1 LPHPSSLPAIFQQ
14 FCHGLLRNEKSGCF
28 CGYALISLWALLLCS
43 GIGALAQ
50 STTPTLKANPPF
62 SIRATHLLGFPN
74 TKNNCNG
81 TLSVKD
87 DALRFEQDAKPAAE
101 VEIASVQGV
110 FLGSES
116 KQVGGTPAKI
126 GKAAAPFGSGRVVS
140 LFSHKKY
147 DTLTVEYVDADGGVH
162 GAIFQVREGQA
173 KHVRKELVTRG
184 VSPSLH
190 DDRSAE
196 PSTAEAYEKQ

>member
-1 LPHPSSLPAIFQQ
+1 
-14 FCHGLLRNEKSGCF
+14 
-28 CGYALISLWALLLCS
+28 
-43 GIGALAQ
+43 
-50 STTPTLKANPPF
+50 
-62 SIRATHLLGFPN
+62 
-74 TKNNCNG
+74 
-81 TLSVKD
+81 LSVKD
-87 DALRFEQDAKPAAE
+87 DALRFEQDAKPAVE
-101 VEIASVQGV
+101 VKITSVRGV

-140 LFSHKKY
+140 LFAHKKY

-162 GAIFQVREGQA
+162 GAIFQVKEGQA
-173 KHVRKELVTRG
+173 GHVRQELVTRE

-196 PSTAEAYEKQ
+196 PSTSEAYEKQ

>member
-1 LPHPSSLPAIFQQ
+1 MCRLFVRRNQKSS
-14 FCHGLLRNEKSGCF
+14 CF
-28 CGYALISLWALLLCS
+28 YGYALISLWALLSCS

-50 STTPTLKANPPF
+50 SATTTSKVDPPF
-62 SIRATHLLGFPN
+62 SIRATHLVGFPN
-74 TKNNCNG
+74 TNNNCNG

-101 VEIASVQGV
+101 VKIASVQGV

-140 LFSHKKY
+140 LFAHKKY

-162 GAIFQVREGQA
+162 GAIFEVKEGQA
-173 KHVRKELVTRG
+173 AHVRQELVTRE
-184 VSPSLH
+184 VSPSLP
-190 DDRSAE
+190 DGQSAE
-196 PSTAEAYEKQ
+196 PSTTEAHEKQ

>member
-1 LPHPSSLPAIFQQ
+1 MYR
-14 FCHGLLRNEKSGCF
+14 LLVSRNDNSGCF
-28 CGYALISLWALLLCS
+28 GGHALISLWAVLCCF
-43 GIGALAQ
+43 GISASAQ
-50 STTPTLKANPPF
+50 SPAPALKASPQF

-87 DALRFEQDAKPAAE
+87 DALRFVQDAKPAAE
-101 VEIASVQGV
+101 VKIASVQGV

-140 LFSHKKY
+140 LFAHKKY

-162 GAIFQVREGQA
+162 GAIFQVKEGQA
-173 KHVRKELVTRG
+173 AHLRQELVTRE
-184 VSPSLH
+184 VSPSL
-190 DDRSAE
+190 DEDRSAE
-196 PSTAEAYEKQ
+196 PSTTEAYEKQ

>member
-1 LPHPSSLPAIFQQ
+1 MYRLFVP
-14 FCHGLLRNEKSGCF
+14 RNYTSGCF
-28 CGYALISLWALLLCS
+28 CRRTLISLWALLLCS
-43 GIGALAQ
+43 SIGALAQ
-50 STTPTLKANPPF
+50 STAPALKANPQF

-87 DALRFEQDAKPAAE
+87 DVLRFEQDAKPAAE
-101 VEIASVQGV
+101 VKIASVQGV

-140 LFSHKKY
+140 LFAHKKY

-162 GAIFQVREGQA
+162 GAIFQVKEGQA
-173 KHVRKELVTRG
+173 GHVRQELVTRE

-196 PSTAEAYEKQ
+196 PSTSEAYEKQ

>member
-1 LPHPSSLPAIFQQ
+1 L
-14 FCHGLLRNEKSGCF
+14 CF
-28 CGYALISLWALLLCS
+28 
-43 GIGALAQ
+43 GIGASAQ
-50 STTPTLKANPPF
+50 SATTTSKVNPPF
-62 SIRATHLLGFPN
+62 SIRATHLMGFPN
-74 TKNNCNG
+74 TKNYCNG

-101 VEIASVQGV
+101 VKIASVQGV

-140 LFSHKKY
+140 LFAHKKY

-162 GAIFQVREGQA
+162 GAIFQVKEGQA
-173 KHVRKELVTRG
+173 AHVRQELVTRE
-184 VSPSLH
+184 VSPSLP
-190 DDRSAE
+190 DGQSAE
-196 PSTAEAYEKQ
+196 PSTTEAYEKQ

>member
-1 LPHPSSLPAIFQQ
+1 MYRLFV
-14 FCHGLLRNEKSGCF
+14 LRNDKSGCF
-28 CGYALISLWALLLCS
+28 GGHAVLSLLALLLCS
-43 GIGALAQ
+43 GVGALAQ
-50 STTPTLKANPPF
+50 STAPALKANPQF
-62 SIRATHLLGFPN
+62 NVRATHLLGFPN

-87 DALRFEQDAKPAAE
+87 DTLRFEQDAKPAAE
-101 VEIASVQGV
+101 VKIASVQGV

-140 LFSHKKY
+140 LFAHKKY

-173 KHVRKELVTRG
+173 RHVREELVTRG
-184 VSPSLH
+184 VSPSLQ
-190 DDRSAE
+190 DDPSAE
-196 PSTAEAYEKQ
+196 PSTTEAYEKQ

>member
-1 LPHPSSLPAIFQQ
+1 MYHLFVR
-14 FCHGLLRNEKSGCF
+14 RNEKSGCF
-28 CGYALISLWALLLCS
+28 YGDALISLWALLLCS
-43 GIGALAQ
+43 GIGASAQ
-50 STTPTLKANPPF
+50 STAPALEASPQF

-74 TKNNCNG
+74 TKSNCNG
-81 TLSVKD
+81 TLLVKD

-101 VEIASVQGV
+101 VKIASVQGV

-140 LFSHKKY
+140 LFAHKKY

-162 GAIFQVREGQA
+162 GAIFQVKEGQA
-173 KHVRKELVTRG
+173 AHVRQELVTRE

-196 PSTAEAYEKQ
+196 PSTSEAYEKQ

>member
-1 LPHPSSLPAIFQQ
+1 MYRLFV
-14 FCHGLLRNEKSGCF
+14 LRNEKSGCF
-28 CGYALISLWALLLCS
+28 CGYALIILWALLLCS
-43 GIGALAQ
+43 VVGALAQ
-50 STTPTLKANPPF
+50 STTPSLKANPPF
-62 SIRATHLLGFPN
+62 SVRATHLLGFPN
-74 TKNNCNG
+74 TRNNCNG

-101 VEIASVQGV
+101 VGIASVQGV

-162 GAIFQVREGQA
+162 GAIFQVRKGQA
-173 KHVRKELVTRG
+173 EQVRKELVTRS

>member
-1 LPHPSSLPAIFQQ
+1 MYRLFVR
-14 FCHGLLRNEKSGCF
+14 RNEKSGCF
-28 CGYALISLWALLLCS
+28 CGCALISLWALLLCS
-43 GIGALAQ
+43 GIGASAQ
-50 STTPTLKANPPF
+50 STAPALKVNPQF

-101 VEIASVQGV
+101 VKIASVQGV

-140 LFSHKKY
+140 LFAHKKY

-162 GAIFQVREGQA
+162 GAIFQVKEGQA
-173 KHVRKELVTRG
+173 GHVRQELVTRE

-196 PSTAEAYEKQ
+196 PSTSEAYEKQ

>member
-1 LPHPSSLPAIFQQ
+1 MYRLFVR
-14 FCHGLLRNEKSGCF
+14 RNEKSGCF
-28 CGYALISLWALLLCS
+28 YGCALISLWALLLCS
-43 GIGALAQ
+43 GIGASAQ
-50 STTPTLKANPPF
+50 STATASKANPQF

-101 VEIASVQGV
+101 VKIASVQGV

-140 LFSHKKY
+140 LFAHKKY

-162 GAIFQVREGQA
+162 GAIFQVKEGQA
-173 KHVRKELVTRG
+173 AHVRQELVTRE

-196 PSTAEAYEKQ
+196 PSTSEAYEKQ

>member
-1 LPHPSSLPAIFQQ
+1 MDRLSVFNEHKKHRFGGHAVLSLLAVV
-14 FCHGLLRNEKSGCF
+14 
-28 CGYALISLWALLLCS
+28 LCS
-43 GIGALAQ
+43 GIGAWAQ
-50 STTPTLKANPPF
+50 NTAPSGKTDPGF
-62 SIRATHLLGFPN
+62 SIGATHLLGFLN

-81 TLSVKD
+81 ILSVKD
-87 DALRFEQDAKPAAE
+87 DALRFEQGAKPGAE
-101 VEIASVQGV
+101 VKIASVQGV

-140 LFSHKKY
+140 LFAHKKY
-147 DTLTVEYVDADGGVH
+147 DTLTVEYVDANGGVH
-162 GAIFQVREGQA
+162 GAIFQVKEGQA
-173 KHVRKELVTRG
+173 THVRQELVTRE

-196 PSTAEAYEKQ
+196 PSTEEAYEKQ